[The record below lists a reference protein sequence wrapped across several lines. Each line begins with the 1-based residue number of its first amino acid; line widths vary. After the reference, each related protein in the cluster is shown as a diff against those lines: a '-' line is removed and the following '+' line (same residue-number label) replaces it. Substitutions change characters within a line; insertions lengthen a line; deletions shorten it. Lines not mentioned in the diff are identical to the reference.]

1 MAKILFIAPHLNPF
15 EKPFGGDA
23 QRTNLLLKSCA
34 RILETDVVVF
44 QDDVVS
50 NIENANVIYSRSLN
64 LNEQSCPSGRFRKW
78 KFLLKCY
85 LPESIF
91 PVNKEKA
98 SVINN
103 ILKLNK
109 EYDFIVVRYIPKA
122 MECGLLQYADRL
134 LIDVDDMPED
144 EFGIFA
150 QSAGSLSGKIRYRI
164 MQQLAHFHT
173 RNILQK
179 IKFSYFANPAQVR
192 VKNGF
197 FLPNI
202 PYYQEYT
209 CLPIDETKPG
219 KRIFFIGDL
228 GYMPNYQGVDHFL
241 ENVFKPLQKRMDN
254 VHFYIAGKINHPDLK
269 EKWLKYTNVHLM
281 GYVDDIKKEYEQSMV
296 VVVPVY
302 HGAGTNIKILESMLM
317 NRTCVVSEFSTR
329 GYNEVF
335 QDGTDYLVAR
345 NDKEYIEKLSLVLN
359 NMELNKQIASNGY
372 HKVKK
377 YYSFDTFLTAV
388 KEGFK

>member
-1 MAKILFIAPHLNPF
+1 MTKILFIAPHLNPF
-15 EKPFGGDA
+15 EKPFGGEA

-34 RILETDVVVF
+34 RIMETDVVVF
-44 QDDVVS
+44 QENVVS
-50 NIENANVIYSRSLN
+50 NIENANVIYSRSVN
-64 LNEQSCPSGRFRKW
+64 LNKQSHPSGRFRKW

-98 SVINN
+98 SVINS
-103 ILKLNK
+103 ILKYNK
-109 EYDFIVVRYIPKA
+109 EYDFIVVRYISKA
-122 MECGLLQYADRL
+122 MECGVLQYANRL

-150 QSAGSLSGKIRYRI
+150 ESAGSLSGKIRYRI
-164 MQQLAHFHT
+164 MQKLAHFHT
-173 RNILQK
+173 RKILRK
-179 IKFSYFANPAQVR
+179 IKSSYFANPVQVR
-192 VKNGF
+192 VKNGI

-209 CLPIDETKPG
+209 CVPIDEIKPE

-228 GYMPNYQGVDHFL
+228 GYMPNYQGVDRFL

-269 EKWLKYTNVHLM
+269 EKWLKFPNVHLI

-345 NDKEYIEKLSLVLN
+345 NDKEYIEKLSIVLN